1 MARTGSR
8 TSARRASRRP
18 PARAPKYAYAFANG
32 KAEGSSALRNLL
44 GGKGCE
50 LAEMTKMGVPV
61 PPGFTITTEAWAAYD
76 AAGKKQPAGLWGQVM
91 VHLAHLEAAAGGRL
105 GDPARPLLVSVRS
118 GARASMPG
126 MMDTVLNLGLNDK
139 SVQGLAERTKNE
151 RFAWDCYRR
160 FITLFGD
167 VVLAIDR
174 RAFDTRLEA
183 AKARA
188 GAKTDADLPAEA
200 LRALGAELK
209 GVVQEKTGRPFPQ
222 DPHEQ
227 LRLAVNAVFDSWW
240 AKKAVDYRKIHRL
253 PDDWG
258 TAVTVMAMVFGN
270 LGPTSGT
277 GVCFSRDPS
286 SGERRFFGEFLVNAQ
301 GEDVVAGIRTP
312 EPLDALKQRMP
323 AVYAKLTAIKDGLER
338 HYRDMQDIEFT
349 VQEGRLYI
357 LQTRSGKRT
366 AAAAVRIAVEMLRE
380 KRIDRNTALLRVEP
394 ASLHQL
400 LVKTVDPRA
409 KYTSIARGLPAT
421 PAAAVGK
428 VVFDPEKAV
437 DMALREEKVILVRS
451 ETSPEDVA
459 GMHAAQG
466 VLTSRGGLTSHAAVV
481 ARGWGKCCVVGAGD
495 VVVEEENHLFR
506 AGRAVVR
513 EGQVITLNG
522 ATGEVI
528 VGAQPL
534 VDPKLSDEFRQ
545 LLGWAQ
551 EHATTRVRANADT
564 PADAVKAREFGAVG
578 IGLVRTEH
586 MFFGDERIPI
596 VREMI
601 MARDVQ
607 ARKKAVDQLLPF
619 QREDFIG
626 IFRVMAPYP
635 VTIRLLDP
643 PLHEFLPKYK
653 EVLEEYTR
661 LDARGFNPER
671 HAELG
676 AIKARLEALIEANPM
691 LGHRGCR
698 LGITFPEI
706 YDMQVRA
713 IMEAACEVAGQG
725 LAVEPEIMIPLTG
738 TVAEMKLTRE
748 MTDRVAHQVIAET
761 GKTVRYSVGTMIEV
775 PRAALVADKIA
786 EHAEFFSFGTNDLTQ
801 MTFGYSRDDIGK
813 FLPYYLEKKL
823 LPNDPF
829 AVLDQ
834 DGVGELVRVG
844 IERGRRTV
852 PKLKVG
858 ICGEH
863 GGEPSSVEFCHRVG
877 MTYVSCSPY
886 MVPVAWLAAA
896 QAEVKE
902 PRRQGEVQPKAGRL
916 HGEVQPKASRANTRK
931 VVTVATRSARQRRET
946 R

>member
-1 MARTGSR
+1 MGIAMRHAAAQKTAGAKR
-8 TSARRASRRP
+8 GRASEP
-18 PARAPKYAYAFANG
+18 TPKYVYFFAEG
-32 KAEGSSALRNLL
+32 RAEGSSARRDLL
-44 GGKGCE
+44 GGKGAE
-50 LAEMTKMGVPV
+50 LAEMTKLGVPV
-61 PPGFTITTEAWAAYD
+61 PPGFTITTEAWAAYN
-76 AAGKKQPAGLWGQVM
+76 
-91 VHLAHLEAAAGGRL
+91 AGGRKHPPGLWSQVERHLARLEAVVGCRL
-105 GDPARPLLVSVRS
+105 GDAQRPLLVSVRS

-126 MMDTVLNLGLNDK
+126 MMDTVLNLGLNDRT
-139 SVQGLAERTKNE
+139 VEGLARQTRNP

-160 FITLFGD
+160 FVTIFGD
-167 VVLAIDR
+167 VALGIER
-174 RAFDTRLEA
+174 RAFDDLLDRV
-183 AKARA
+183 KADT
-188 GAKTDADLPAEA
+188 GARSDAEVPGA
-200 LRALGAELK
+200 ALGEL
-209 GVVQEKTGRPFPQ
+209 VAQSMQLVEARTGQPFPQ
-222 DPHEQ
+222 DPQEQ
-227 LRLAVNAVFDSWW
+227 LRLAINAVFDSWF
-240 AKKAVDYRKIHRL
+240 AKKAVDYRRIHRL

-270 LGPTSGT
+270 LGDRSGT
-277 GVCFSRDPS
+277 GVCFSRNPS
-286 SGERRFFGEFLVNAQ
+286 TGERRFFGEFLVNAQ

-312 EPLDALKQRMP
+312 EPIEALEERMP
-323 AVYAKLTAIKDGLER
+323 KVYRQLTAIKDKLER

-366 AAAAVRIAVEMLRE
+366 AAAAVRIAVEMVAE
-380 KRIDRNTALLRVEP
+380 KLIDQDAALLRVEP

-409 KYTSIARGLPAT
+409 KYTAIATGLPAT
-421 PAAAVGK
+421 PAAAVGR
-428 VVFDPEKAV
+428 VVFDPERAV
-437 DMALREEKVILVRS
+437 EMALREEPAILVRA

-495 VVVEEENHLFR
+495 VVVEEDNHLFR

-528 VGAQPL
+528 LGAVPL
-534 VDPKLSDEFRQ
+534 VDPKLSEEFEQ

-551 EHATTRVRANADT
+551 TSATTKVRANADT
-564 PADAVKAREFGAVG
+564 PADATKARGFKAVG

-586 MFFGDERIPI
+586 MFFKDERIPI
-596 VREMI
+596 VRDMI
-601 MARDVQ
+601 MAVDQQDR
-607 ARKKAVDQLLPF
+607 RKAVDRLLPF

-626 IFRVMAPYP
+626 IFTAMAPFP

-661 LDARGFNPER
+661 LDALGINAPR
-671 HAELG
+671 HQELG
-676 AIKARLEALIEANPM
+676 AIKTRLEALLEANPM

-706 YDMQVRA
+706 YEMQVRA
-713 IMEAACEVAGQG
+713 IMEAAAEVARRGIV
-725 LAVEPEIMIPLTG
+725 VEPEIMIPLTG

-748 MTDRVAHQVIAET
+748 MTVRAAEQVIAEA
-761 GKTVRYSVGTMIEV
+761 GVSVPYSVGTMIEV

-786 EHAEFFSFGTNDLTQ
+786 EHAQFFSFGTNDLTQ

-813 FLPYYLEKKL
+813 FLPFYLEKKL
-823 LPNDPF
+823 LLADPF

-834 DGVGELVRVG
+834 EGVGELIRIG
-844 IERGRRTV
+844 IERGRKTV
-852 PKLKVG
+852 PNLKVG

-863 GGEPSSVEFCHRVG
+863 GGDPSSVGFCHRVG
-877 MTYVSCSPY
+877 MDYVSCSPFA
-886 MVPVAWLAAA
+886 VPIAWLAAA
-896 QAEVKE
+896 QAEVME
-902 PRRQGEVQPKAGRL
+902 PRRSPVGGK
-916 HGEVQPKASRANTRK
+916 
-931 VVTVATRSARQRRET
+931 RR